1 MQRELDDWLARLS
14 DFASLNSLRGGAGE
28 APRDIK
34 VHEALLPA
42 SFAVASYRASMLPL
56 LGDEGE
62 SSLQG
67 ATADLAR
74 LPLQFAPTDM
84 MVQLDD
90 MEVAA
95 MTLANLSFD
104 LNDNGK
110 AAS

>member
-1 MQRELDDWLARLS
+1 
-14 DFASLNSLRGGAGE
+14 
-28 APRDIK
+28 
-34 VHEALLPA
+34 
-42 SFAVASYRASMLPL
+42 MLPL

-62 SSLQG
+62 ASLQG
-67 ATADLAR
+67 ATAELAR

-95 MTLANLSFD
+95 MTLANLSLD